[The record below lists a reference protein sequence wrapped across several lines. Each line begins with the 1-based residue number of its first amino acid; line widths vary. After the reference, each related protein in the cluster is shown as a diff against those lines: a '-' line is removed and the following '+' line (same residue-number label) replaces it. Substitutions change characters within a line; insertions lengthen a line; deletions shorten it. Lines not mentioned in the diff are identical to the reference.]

1 MMLNINKLN
10 MDRFQKIDIVNDK
23 LNCYLYMDNYPMMI
37 NDLDV
42 YEFDTLI
49 TDGEGE
55 IIAVFPN
62 MEDCV
67 YYFDNDNIYYYD
79 FDNDDCIEF
88 YNHIIDSDDLCII
101 RNKKKEVENNIR
113 TIRREIRRKMI
124 KKQLEIE

>member
-1 MMLNINKLN
+1 MLNINKLN

-23 LNCYLYMDNYPMMI
+23 LNCYLYLDNYPMMV

-49 TDGEGE
+49 TNHEGE

-62 MEDCV
+62 VEDCV
-67 YYFDNDNIYYYD
+67 YYFDDNNIYYYD

-88 YNHIIDSDDLCII
+88 YNHIIDSNDLSII

-124 KKQLEIE
+124 KKQLETE